1 MPADPVRVVLKFE
14 RLINSHDAEAIAG
27 LLTEGS
33 VFIDSLGAS
42 VRGRDRLRMA
52 WEGYF
57 RMVPDYGIS
66 HEEIF
71 SQGEAVAMFGSACG
85 TFSRDGEIR
94 KENFWKTTAAWRAI
108 VRDEKIALWQVFAD
122 NEPIRAIMRSNT

>member
-14 RLINSHDAEAIAG
+14 QLINSHDAGAIAG
-27 LLTEGS
+27 LLAEDS

-42 VRGRDRLRMA
+42 VRGRDRLRVA

-57 RMVPDYGIS
+57 RIVPDYVIA

-71 SQGEAVAMFGSACG
+71 SHGEAVAIFGSACG

-94 KENFWKTTAAWRAI
+94 KENSWKTTAAWRAI
-108 VRDEKIALWQVFAD
+108 VKDEKIAMWQVFAD
-122 NEPIRAIMRSNT
+122 NEPIRAIMRCNA